1 MEERA
6 RVVSTDGNIAKVTL
20 KRSSACG
27 ESCAQCKG
35 GCAPG
40 NTYVEVKNLI
50 GARVGQEV
58 VIEMKTGI
66 FMSAVLITYVFP
78 LIMLFIGIAIGAS
91 FNPPFGL
98 SLSKDSYGLI
108 LGFSLM
114 IVSYAVASMIDKKYK
129 RSGKVSFT
137 LTKIIDK

>member
-1 MEERA
+1 MEEIA
-6 RVVSTDGNIAKVTL
+6 RVVSTDGDTAKVTL

-40 NTYVEVKNLI
+40 NTYVDVKNLI

-58 VIEMKTGI
+58 VIEMKTGT
-66 FMSAVLITYVFP
+66 FMSAVTITYVFP
-78 LIMLFIGIAIGAS
+78 LIMLFIGIAMGAS
-91 FNPPFGL
+91 LNPPFGL
-98 SLSKDSYGLI
+98 ELSKDSYGLI

-114 IVSYAVASMIDKKYK
+114 IVSYAIASMIDKKYK
-129 RSGKVSFT
+129 KSGKVSFA
-137 LTKIIDK
+137 LTKIIE

>member
-6 RVVSTDGNIAKVTL
+6 RVVSVDGSTARVTL

-40 NTYVEVKNLI
+40 NTYVEVKNPI
-50 GARVGQEV
+50 GAGVGQEV
-58 VIEMKTGI
+58 VIEMKTGT
-66 FMSAVLITYVFP
+66 FMSAVAITYVFP
-78 LIMLFIGIAIGAS
+78 LIMLFAGIAMGAS
-91 FNPPFGL
+91 LNPPFGL
-98 SLSKDSYGLI
+98 RLSKDAYGLI

-114 IVSYAVASMIDKKYK
+114 VVSYIIANMLDKRYK
-129 RSGKVSFT
+129 KSGKVSFT
-137 LTKIIDK
+137 ITKIIDQ